1 MSALPLI
8 AAFLIIAAIVVVR
21 LRRKYQGSKA
31 VTRFASQHGLDYLG
45 TSGVDL
51 LGYNFPL
58 LHRGSERGC
67 NNVLVGRWQ
76 DLPVKEADYWYSDST
91 PDSGRVYANFS
102 IVIADLAVDVP
113 YASIHKK
120 TLLTKAAEHL
130 GADHVNFG
138 SEEFNRKFQVTSPD
152 TDFAVKLIDAGM
164 MRWLL
169 GDGDRFGFEVADNHL
184 LVSSHPVRPAELP
197 LLFNAA
203 KNFTDHIPRKV
214 RADYGPTHPGGP
226 PVSLGQ

>member
-1 MSALPLI
+1 VSALPLVV
-8 AAFLIIAAIVVVR
+8 ALLLLAAIFVVR
-21 LRRKYQGSKA
+21 WRRRYQRSRV

-58 LHRGSERGC
+58 LHRGGQRGC
-67 NNVLVGRWQ
+67 KNVLVGRWR
-76 DLPVKEADYWYSDST
+76 DLPVKEADYWYSTSVDGQKGYT
-91 PDSGRVYANFS
+91 NFS

-120 TLLTKAAEHL
+120 SLLTKAGEHL

-138 SEEFNRKFQVTSPD
+138 SGEFNRRFQVTSPD

-164 MRWLL
+164 MQWLL
-169 GDGDRFGFEVADNHL
+169 STGDRFGFEVADSHL
-184 LVSSHPVRPAELP
+184 LVSSHLLRLAELP

-203 KNFTDHIPRKV
+203 KSFTDHIPREV